1 MHLSARWASLSP
13 DVQRAVTWGAGVALL
28 FGIAAIAV
36 LTAAPRQPVA
46 SPQETLVRNLL
57 TDTDPRSLGIEGLA
71 ARLERMERHLDAV
84 AQQAAK
90 AAATPPEAAALT
102 DTVDEPRRQ
111 ELDALKVQLDALQRQ
126 VTAAKHTA
134 PPTPP
139 PAARINEPTSTPPP
153 PVAPIAPPRAERPLD
168 QLFTPPSAPVLPA
181 SGAPRPP
188 ARPLEIRVVSAP
200 APEDRAPAA
209 TPPQDAIFIPA
220 GTILSGVL
228 LNGLDAPTGQGAR
241 KDPTPALLRIK
252 HDAILPNRFRADVK
266 ECFVIVGGFG
276 DLGSER
282 ALLRSETLTC
292 VRTDGGVIEVPLDA
306 YAVGEDGKVGVRGRL
321 VSKQGALLA
330 KALQAGFLTSFA
342 KVFTQVPSIPISTGG
357 TQMQFQSM
365 FTPQAAAAGAAGG
378 VGGAMDRLADY
389 YMAMAE
395 QTFPVLEVDAG
406 RAVELIV
413 NKGVSLRLAR

>member
-1 MHLSARWASLSP
+1 MSSP
-13 DVQRAVTWGAGVALL
+13 N
-28 FGIAAIAV
+28 
-36 LTAAPRQPVA
+36 RQPR
-46 SPQETLVRNLL
+46 P
-57 TDTDPRSLGIEGLA
+57 PRHRRRPLA
-71 ARLERMERHLDAV
+71 FN
-84 AQQAAK
+84 
-90 AAATPPEAAALT
+90 
-102 DTVDEPRRQ
+102 DTVDGPRRQ
-111 ELDALKVQLDALQRQ
+111 EIDTLKVQLDELQRQ

-139 PAARINEPTSTPPP
+139 PPARPAARIKEPTPAAPP
-153 PVAPIAPPRAERPLD
+153 PVAPVAPPRAERPLD
-168 QLFTPPSAPVLPA
+168 QLFTPPSAPVLPTPA
-181 SGAPRPP
+181 PGAARNP
-188 ARPLEIRVVSAP
+188 ARPMEIRVVSAP
-200 APEDRAPAA
+200 AAEGKGRAA
-209 TPPQDAIFIPA
+209 TQPRDALFIPA
-220 GTILSGVL
+220 GAILSGVL

-357 TQMQFQSM
+357 APDAIPVDVHAPGRGSGGGRRGGRGHGS
-365 FTPQAAAAGAAGG
+365 AGRLLHGDGGADLSGAGG
-378 VGGAMDRLADY
+378 RCGTGGGVDLEQGGFFAVGEVKSRFDTARSARPGSDSGQVAGSIGDGALN
-389 YMAMAE
+389 
-395 QTFPVLEVDAG
+395 G
-406 RAVELIV
+406 RE
-413 NKGVSLRLAR
+413 RP